1 MDSTYN
7 GWANYETW
15 AVNLWL
21 SNNPG
26 DQEWIDELAADAWS
40 DAFENHDPAWLIADL
55 VTFDEV
61 WTDARY
67 YLAERLRAELEDAMP
82 DLGATLWG
90 DLLNSAFS
98 EVAWQDIAAAY
109 LPQRQTVEASQ

>member
-1 MDSTYN
+1 MNTYN

-21 SNNPG
+21 LNDPG
-26 DQEWIDELAADAWS
+26 DQEWIDGLAADAWN
-40 DAFENHDPAWLIADL
+40 DAFENHDPARRVADL
-55 VTFDEV
+55 VTFDAV

-67 YLAERLRAELEDAMP
+67 YLAERLRAELEDVMP